1 MASALLRY
9 RHGSQENRFVTEAN
23 QPKGWDAKLP
33 ACDWKVV
40 VEGLPQKRAL
50 PWCWACVIRP
60 QRLTP

>member
-1 MASALLRY
+1 MASALLQN

-50 PWCWACVIRP
+50 P
-60 QRLTP
+60 